1 MRLATR
7 IPRIRRG
14 SATCASTT
22 RGSSSAPAPPKGGKS
37 ADERL
42 AAHAQDPM
50 ALDEDVEV
58 HRIEAVRRPIGE
70 PADIPR
76 RDRVRHPINEGAPIG
91 GRADMPQPPQA
102 GAWESA

>member
-22 RGSSSAPAPPKGGKS
+22 RGSSSSPASPEGGKS

-42 AAHAQDPM
+42 AAHAQDPV
-50 ALDEDVEV
+50 ALDEHIEV
-58 HRIEAVRRPIGE
+58 HRVEAVSGGVGE
-70 PADIPR
+70 TAGLPR
-76 RDRVRHPINEGAPIG
+76 RERGPHPINEGSPTGRPG
-91 GRADMPQPPQA
+91 GTPHPPRA
-102 GAWESA
+102 

>member
-22 RGSSSAPAPPKGGKS
+22 RGSSSSPASPEGGKS

-42 AAHAQDPM
+42 AAHAQDPV
-50 ALDEDVEV
+50 ALDEHIDV
-58 HRIEAVRRPIGE
+58 HRVEAVSGGICQ

-76 RDRVRHPINEGAPIG
+76 RGRVRYPINEGPPIG
-91 GRADMPQPPQA
+91 CRSVLPPP
-102 GAWESA
+102 